1 MREIKNKVIVW
12 GVDGFNTLGLM
23 RELGNHGL
31 DLVFLIKGH
40 KGIAASSKYCKKY
53 IETATVE
60 DGYEFLL
67 KNYTSEEDKPII
79 ITPGDDIII
88 FIDRHKEELE
98 KHFIIPGASIK
109 GDSERY
115 TDKNNMTALAE
126 EIGILCPKSRAITK
140 ESDIS
145 GIEYPCLIKPSHEK
159 PGHYNEFKFKI
170 CKSEKKLKKTLR
182 YVRPDS
188 EFIIQQYI
196 PKELDLLV
204 YGGRMWDG
212 NTVIAGAFIRDR
224 LSDSGSSSHGYFTNQ
239 MPSGVDVSKICDFLD
254 RIDYHGLFSFEYGL
268 LDDKAYF
275 FEVNLRND
283 GTSHYFYQCGAN
295 IPLAYVYSSSGLDYS
310 HIITGV
316 AENRWFID
324 ELYDVE
330 NVLSGKVSRKK
341 WKQEMTEA
349 TVFKYYDKEDI
360 APYQLEKQGSL
371 KQIVKDIL
379 LKRFR
384 LYIVFVLDKMG
395 LRK

>member
-1 MREIKNKVIVW
+1 MGEIKNKVIVW

-31 DLVFLIKGH
+31 DLIFLIKGH
-40 KGIAASSKYCKKY
+40 KGISASSKYCKKF
-53 IETATVE
+53 IETETTE
-60 DGYEFLL
+60 EGYNLL
-67 KNYTSEEDKPII
+67 LETYASEPYKPIL

-98 KHFIIPGASIK
+98 KHFILPGAREK

-126 EIGILCPKSRAITK
+126 EIGILCPTSRAVTRG
-140 ESDIS
+140 SDIS

-159 PGHYNEFKFKI
+159 PGHYNEFKFKV
-170 CKSEKKLKKTLR
+170 CRSERQLKRTLR

-188 EFIIQQYI
+188 VFIVQQYI

-204 YGGRMWDG
+204 YGARMWDG

-224 LSDSGSSSHGYFTNQ
+224 WADSGSSSHGYFTNQ
-239 MPSGVDVSKICDFLD
+239 MPEGADASKISDFLE
-254 RIDYHGLFSFEYGL
+254 RIDYHGPFSFEYGL
-268 LDDKAYF
+268 LGDVAYF

-295 IPLAYVYSSSGLDYS
+295 IPLAYVYSSAGLDYT
-310 HIITGV
+310 HISTAV
-316 AENRWFID
+316 AENRWFMD

-330 NVLSGKVSRKK
+330 NVLAGKVSCRK
-341 WKQEMTEA
+341 WKQEKAEA
-349 TVFKYYDKEDI
+349 TVFKYYDKDDA
-360 APYQLEKQGSL
+360 APYQLEKRGRG
-371 KQIVKDIL
+371 KQIIKDIL

-384 LYIVFVLDKMG
+384 LYIVFILDKMG